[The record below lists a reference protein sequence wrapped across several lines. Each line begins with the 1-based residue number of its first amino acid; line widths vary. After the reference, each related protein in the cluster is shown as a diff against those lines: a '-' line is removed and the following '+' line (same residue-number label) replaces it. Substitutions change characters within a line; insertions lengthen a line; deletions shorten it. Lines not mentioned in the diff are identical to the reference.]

1 MAKNLLFLPILLL
14 LVCCTQSKKAL
25 QKLEQTAK
33 EVTTGLQPTLEDA
46 AKKADPDYQLSEK
59 EEGLVSSS
67 NAFSLK
73 LFQLLADKKGK
84 ESVALSPMAVIYSL
98 NMLNNGA
105 NGKTQAVI
113 SKALGYT
120 ADDLD
125 DINSLNRTMLI
136 GQRKG
141 GIDEQNDSSGY
152 MITANFLIL
161 NGQTK
166 LLPDFQEVLEHDYF
180 TNIIDNANT
189 PKGKGRA
196 NKLCKTITKGDITNL
211 PINLTGPRA
220 AQLFNAV
227 TLKTAWS
234 LPFYKELTKSMPFHC
249 EDGRTRQV
257 RMMMNDDTMQMYQG
271 YNAKDYQVLL
281 MPLQNGF
288 RLYAILPLK
297 KVNLQDVIRKLT
309 VKELRKIAQTTKTY
323 DNVNILFPCFST
335 SSNIPLK
342 QLYGDMG
349 LANLFS
355 HEADFSRMSAQPLA
369 VDDVF
374 QQINLNVNEDGI
386 SAKAIQVTHIAYLS
400 ANDNTS
406 SFSFKADHPFL
417 YYVLDRYNNLCFMGT
432 YMGD

>member
-1 MAKNLLFLPILLL
+1 MDKKLLFLPILLL

-33 EVTTGLQPTLEDA
+33 EATTSLQPTLEDA

-59 EEGLVSSS
+59 EERWVSSS

-73 LFQLLADKKGK
+73 LFQLLANQKGK

-105 NGKTQAVI
+105 NGKTQAAI

-125 DINSLNRTMLI
+125 DINSLSRTMLI

-180 TNIIDNANT
+180 TNIIDDGNT
-189 PKGKGRA
+189 LKGKERA

-227 TLKTAWS
+227 TLKTSWS

-288 RLYAILPLK
+288 RLYAILPQQ

-309 VKELRKIAQTTKTY
+309 VKELRKIAQSTKTY
-323 DNVNILFPCFST
+323 DNVNVQFPCFST

-349 LANLFS
+349 LGSLFT

>member
-1 MAKNLLFLPILLL
+1 
-14 LVCCTQSKKAL
+14 
-25 QKLEQTAK
+25 
-33 EVTTGLQPTLEDA
+33 
-46 AKKADPDYQLSEK
+46 
-59 EEGLVSSS
+59 
-67 NAFSLK
+67 
-73 LFQLLADKKGK
+73 
-84 ESVALSPMAVIYSL
+84 
-98 NMLNNGA
+98 
-105 NGKTQAVI
+105 
-113 SKALGYT
+113 
-120 ADDLD
+120 
-125 DINSLNRTMLI
+125 
-136 GQRKG
+136 
-141 GIDEQNDSSGY
+141 
-152 MITANFLIL
+152 
-161 NGQTK
+161 
-166 LLPDFQEVLEHDYF
+166 
-180 TNIIDNANT
+180 
-189 PKGKGRA
+189 
-196 NKLCKTITKGDITNL
+196 
-211 PINLTGPRA
+211 
-220 AQLFNAV
+220 
-227 TLKTAWS
+227 
-234 LPFYKELTKSMPFHC
+234 
-249 EDGRTRQV
+249 
-257 RMMMNDDTMQMYQG
+257 MMMNDDTMQMYQG

-297 KVNLQDVIRKLT
+297 KVNLQDVIRKLS

-374 QQINLNVNEDGI
+374 QQINLNVNEDGV

>member
-1 MAKNLLFLPILLL
+1 MAKKLLFLPILLL

-33 EVTTGLQPTLEDA
+33 EATTGLQPTLEDA
-46 AKKADPDYQLSEK
+46 AKKADPDYQLSK
-59 EEGLVSSS
+59 EEERLVSSS

-73 LFQLLADKKGK
+73 LFQLLANKKGK

-125 DINSLNRTMLI
+125 DINSLSRTMLI

-180 TNIIDNANT
+180 TNIIDEGNT
-189 PKGKGRA
+189 PKGKERA

-227 TLKTAWS
+227 TLKTS
-234 LPFYKELTKSMPFHC
+234 
-249 EDGRTRQV
+249 
-257 RMMMNDDTMQMYQG
+257 
-271 YNAKDYQVLL
+271 
-281 MPLQNGF
+281 
-288 RLYAILPLK
+288 
-297 KVNLQDVIRKLT
+297 
-309 VKELRKIAQTTKTY
+309 
-323 DNVNILFPCFST
+323 
-335 SSNIPLK
+335 
-342 QLYGDMG
+342 
-349 LANLFS
+349 
-355 HEADFSRMSAQPLA
+355 
-369 VDDVF
+369 
-374 QQINLNVNEDGI
+374 
-386 SAKAIQVTHIAYLS
+386 
-400 ANDNTS
+400 
-406 SFSFKADHPFL
+406 
-417 YYVLDRYNNLCFMGT
+417 
-432 YMGD
+432 

>member
-1 MAKNLLFLPILLL
+1 M
-14 LVCCTQSKKAL
+14 
-25 QKLEQTAK
+25 
-33 EVTTGLQPTLEDA
+33 
-46 AKKADPDYQLSEK
+46 
-59 EEGLVSSS
+59 
-67 NAFSLK
+67 
-73 LFQLLADKKGK
+73 
-84 ESVALSPMAVIYSL
+84 
-98 NMLNNGA
+98 
-105 NGKTQAVI
+105 
-113 SKALGYT
+113 
-120 ADDLD
+120 
-125 DINSLNRTMLI
+125 
-136 GQRKG
+136 
-141 GIDEQNDSSGY
+141 
-152 MITANFLIL
+152 
-161 NGQTK
+161 
-166 LLPDFQEVLEHDYF
+166 
-180 TNIIDNANT
+180 
-189 PKGKGRA
+189 
-196 NKLCKTITKGDITNL
+196 

-271 YNAKDYQVLL
+271 YNAKDYQVLR

-288 RLYAILPLK
+288 SLYAILPLK
-297 KVNLQDVIRKLT
+297 KVNLQDIIRKLT
-309 VKELRKIAQTTKTY
+309 VKELRKIAQNTKTY
-323 DNVNILFPCFST
+323 DNVNIQFPCFST
-335 SSNIPLK
+335 SLNIPLK

-349 LANLFS
+349 LANLFA

-417 YYVLDRYNNLCFMGT
+417 YYILDRYNNLCFMGT

>member
-1 MAKNLLFLPILLL
+1 MAI
-14 LVCCTQSKKAL
+14 
-25 QKLEQTAK
+25 
-33 EVTTGLQPTLEDA
+33 
-46 AKKADPDYQLSEK
+46 
-59 EEGLVSSS
+59 
-67 NAFSLK
+67 
-73 LFQLLADKKGK
+73 
-84 ESVALSPMAVIYSL
+84 IYSM

-105 NGKTQAVI
+105 NGKTQEVI

-125 DINSLNRTMLI
+125 DINSLSRTMLI

-141 GIDEQNDSSGY
+141 GIDKQNDSSGY

-189 PKGKGRA
+189 PKGKERA

-309 VKELRKIAQTTKTY
+309 VKELRKIAQSTKTY

>member
-1 MAKNLLFLPILLL
+1 MAKKLLFLPILLL

-33 EVTTGLQPTLEDA
+33 EATTSLQPTLEDA
-46 AKKADPDYQLSEK
+46 AKKADPDYQLSEE

-73 LFQLLADKKGK
+73 LFQLLANKKGK

-125 DINSLNRTMLI
+125 DINSLSRTMLI

-161 NGQTK
+161 KEQTK
-166 LLPDFQEVLEHDYF
+166 LLPDFQEALEQYYF
-180 TNIIDNANT
+180 TNIIDDANT
-189 PKGKGRA
+189 PKGKERA

-227 TLKTAWS
+227 TLKTSWS

-309 VKELRKIAQTTKTY
+309 VKELRKIA
-323 DNVNILFPCFST
+323 
-335 SSNIPLK
+335 
-342 QLYGDMG
+342 
-349 LANLFS
+349 
-355 HEADFSRMSAQPLA
+355 
-369 VDDVF
+369 
-374 QQINLNVNEDGI
+374 
-386 SAKAIQVTHIAYLS
+386 
-400 ANDNTS
+400 
-406 SFSFKADHPFL
+406 
-417 YYVLDRYNNLCFMGT
+417 
-432 YMGD
+432 